1 MQWRLIVIGTLGT
14 IVQTIRCPDVA
25 AVFGRMSVSANR
37 LLYAQLGCLGL
48 EALVL
53 VMLATARSLYMQMQ
67 RSVPRIFPIAFY
79 SIIIINHTLSIP
91 IIVGNIIS
99 TDADDQDMLM
109 NW

>member
-1 MQWRLIVIGTLGT
+1 VLGTLGT

-67 RSVPRIFPIAFY
+67 RSVPRIFTVAFY

-99 TDADDQDMLM
+99 THESDEDMLM